1 MFQVYGQQGRVFS
14 GTLEQLRQ
22 LQPVSA
28 VARARRAAAVATG
41 QEAPSSTHAD
51 AGGAPK
57 QQALA
62 AYNAVVSGGT
72 RQPLSRVAD
81 VMHTPAHVV
90 LADATVREAWR
101 TLAQHGI
108 GQAPVADAG
117 GTLVGLLGRA
127 ELLPAAWLER
137 SAVDPAAWL
146 TLLAQPVAKVMWS
159 PVPCATPDTDLRRV
173 ASLLLDTGLP
183 GLPVADDSG
192 RVLGFVSRSD
202 LLRALDH
209 DPPLDLW
216 G

>member
-14 GTLEQLRQ
+14 GTLEQFRQ
-22 LQPVSA
+22 LQPVSG
-28 VARARRAAAVATG
+28 VARARRLAAVATG
-41 QEAPSSTHAD
+41 HEAQAATHAD
-51 AGGAPK
+51 SGGTPG

-62 AYNAVVSGGT
+62 AYGAVVSSGT

-81 VMHTPAHVV
+81 VMHSPAHVV
-90 LADATVREAWR
+90 SADATVREAWR
-101 TLAQHGI
+101 MLAQHGI

-146 TLLAQPVAKVMWS
+146 ALLSQPVAKVMWS
-159 PVPCATPDTDLRRV
+159 PVPSTTPDTDLRRV

-183 GLPVADDSG
+183 GLPVADDTG